1 MNGFTSKVLK
11 ALGLAAT
18 IACLVVA
25 PALGSTNLY
34 GAVDPW
40 AYNAV
45 QGSSAIELVTEH
57 SVGQN
62 ATARPILVP
71 LRVPLRVPVS
81 TQASAF
87 RLRDAGI
94 GAATAVAAMFA
105 LVAAVVLR
113 RRRVVRPV
121 L

>member
-1 MNGFTSKVLK
+1 MNGFTSKVVK
-11 ALGLAAT
+11 ALALSAT

-45 QGSSAIELVTEH
+45 QGSSPIELMTEH

-62 ATARPILVP
+62 ATARPVLVP
-71 LRVPLRVPVS
+71 VPVPVS

-87 RLRDAGI
+87 RVRDAGI
-94 GAATAVAAMFA
+94 GAATAVAAMLAFVA
-105 LVAAVVLR
+105 VLVLL

-121 L
+121 V